1 MPVYAL
7 PAAACVR
14 FTTPSGTEEL
24 STVTVAPFTV
34 APVPS
39 VTVTDRVVCGVVVV
53 GRLAAVMLPTTFS
66 VLVPVPGLLWL
77 TAALLLLLD
86 PQASAAA
93 AAARVRM
100 RFI

>member
-1 MPVYAL
+1 M
-7 PAAACVR
+7 
-14 FTTPSGTEEL
+14 
-24 STVTVAPFTV
+24 TVAPFTV
-34 APVPS
+34 APAPS
-39 VTVTDRVVCGVVVV
+39 VTMTEKVVDGVVVV
-53 GRLAAVMLPTTFS
+53 GVEMAPTLPTTFR

-77 TAALLLLLD
+77 TAALLVLFE